1 MNNGNII
8 PEGPVIRRFDN
19 IAGLMEKGK
28 PVSIIFSAEHGK
40 ETHLLYCEL
49 IQKARNGES
58 FLITNQRCRVC
69 EYVLGNIE
77 TAPLEYYYRSGRYKT
92 MEATTNAVSSLNR
105 LERNGCSIRITPY
118 SGEKFD
124 ILILYLKPELAM
136 RIIQAHAYTGGKPVD
151 IKTGGIASICS
162 DCTAYPYSGKLGLS
176 LGCKG
181 SRKHSKYGDDEV
193 VVGIPFKLAQEID
206 EALGII
212 PKTFS

>member
-1 MNNGNII
+1 M
-8 PEGPVIRRFDN
+8 FDN

-28 PVSIIFSAEHGK
+28 PVSIVFSTEYGK
-40 ETHLLYCEL
+40 ETPLLYCEL

-58 FLITNQRCRVC
+58 FLITSQGCRVC
-69 EYVLGNIE
+69 EYVLGNIDV
-77 TAPLEYYYRSGRYKT
+77 TPDEYYYHSGRYKT
-92 MEATTNAVSSLNR
+92 LGATKNAVASLNR

-124 ILILYLKPELAM
+124 ILILYLKPEKAM
-136 RIIQAHAYTGGKPVD
+136 MIIQAHAYAGGKPVNTE
-151 IKTGGIASICS
+151 TGGIASICS
-162 DCTAYPYSGKLGLS
+162 DCTAYPAHGKLGLS

-193 VVGIPFKLAQEID
+193 VVGIPFKLAREID

-212 PKTFS
+212 PKTRS